1 MEHLE
6 NEYTVAAAQT
16 VGHDVCDNVV
26 DLPDVLQI
34 PGVVVFPAPTEVFI
48 MWWVYDCSHFSQ
60 SRRELGTVSKHSMES
75 IIHLPFSLQIKI
87 YQHVASRSLKIIW
100 EYT

>member
-1 MEHLE
+1 MQNDGRVSFCVQRRYWLPNQPSGVQWEWSEYLSQLEHLE
-6 NEYTVAAAQT
+6 NEYTVATAQA

-48 MWWVYDCSHFSQ
+48 
-60 SRRELGTVSKHSMES
+60 T
-75 IIHLPFSLQIKI
+75 
-87 YQHVASRSLKIIW
+87 
-100 EYT
+100 

>member
-1 MEHLE
+1 LEHLE
-6 NEYTVAAAQT
+6 NEYTVARAQT

-48 MWWVYDCSHFSQ
+48 MWWVMITVISHRVGGS
-60 SRRELGTVSKHSMES
+60 RELCPRTAWNPSS
-75 IIHLPFSLQIKI
+75 
-87 YQHVASRSLKIIW
+87 
-100 EYT
+100 T